1 MVVCNVEV
9 AHQYPA
15 KGLSQ
20 RLVHH
25 FPDPAPPQEVPL
37 RGRAESPNVAIDP
50 VLTPAGLISVHYRT
64 AADTLQDFIDSRSGL
79 LGCLVDGPDDGP
91 NAQFQLVYRSQIP
104 LDCPYR
110 QPPLFP
116 QGDDQT
122 DQINPKPLPAHGNA
136 LQRLPGQ
143 PPFPA

>member
-1 MVVCNVEV
+1 MGVLKSL
-9 AHQYPA
+9 A
-15 KGLSQ
+15 
-20 RLVHH
+20 
-25 FPDPAPPQEVPL
+25 PAPT
-37 RGRAESPNVAIDP
+37 GGPNAAIDP
-50 VLTPAGLISVHYRT
+50 VLPPAGLISVHYRT

-91 NAQFQLVYRSQIP
+91 NAQFQLVDRSQIP

-122 DQINPKPLPAHGNA
+122 DRIDPKPLPARGNA
-136 LQRLPGQ
+136 LQRLG
-143 PPFPA
+143 ATAVSGTRDTSGR